1 MSGRDEIL
9 GRIRAGLGRGALEG
23 ARRAALEAKLANPPR
38 NLVPARAA
46 ALDHADQVE
55 LFIEMAGK
63 VDTQVTRVKDLAEVP
78 GAIADYLAQKN
89 LPTEIRRAP
98 HPLLDQVPWQAWPTL
113 SIQTGRAEGA
123 DAVGVGAPLAGVAET
138 GTLAYASGPESP
150 ATVNFLPET
159 HIAVLR
165 AKDVVAAYEDVF
177 ARVREKSAGGPFPR
191 TVNFIT
197 GPSRTADIELTLI
210 LGAHGPKRLHIV
222 LVDDGEG

>member
-1 MSGRDEIL
+1 
-9 GRIRAGLGRGALEG
+9 
-23 ARRAALEAKLANPPR
+23 
-38 NLVPARAA
+38 
-46 ALDHADQVE
+46 
-55 LFIEMAGK
+55 
-63 VDTQVTRVKDLAEVP
+63 
-78 GAIADYLAQKN
+78 
-89 LPTEIRRAP
+89 
-98 HPLLDQVPWQAWPTL
+98 VPWEARPTL
-113 SIQTGRAEGA
+113 SIAAGRAEGS

-165 AKDVVAAYEDVF
+165 ASDVVAAYEDVF
-177 ARVREKSAGGPFPR
+177 TRVREKSHGRPFPR
-191 TVNFIT
+191 TVNFVT